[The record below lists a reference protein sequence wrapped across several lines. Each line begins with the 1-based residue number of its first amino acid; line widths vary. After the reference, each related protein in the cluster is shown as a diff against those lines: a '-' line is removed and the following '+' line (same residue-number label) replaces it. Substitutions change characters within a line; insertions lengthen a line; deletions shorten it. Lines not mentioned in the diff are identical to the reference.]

1 MTDKPTRA
9 RPARIRAVVG
19 IALVALIAFVAILVA
34 LVSRSSPGA
43 GEINAESYAEEVAA
57 ALINADSEIGGD
69 LVYELECNLCHLR
82 GDGSQSPL
90 FFGLADIAAERRP
103 PLSAEQYLYE
113 ATLYP
118 GLHLVEGYTNSMPNN
133 YQDRLSQQDVGH
145 IIAYLLGFTAGV
157 TDP

>member
-1 MTDKPTRA
+1 MSEKAP
-9 RPARIRAVVG
+9 PARAASTRVVVV
-19 IALVALIAFVAILVA
+19 IALLAAAAFA
-34 LVSRSSPGA
+34 LVFIAMNANSTPGA

-57 ALINADSEIGGD
+57 ALKDADSELGGD

-90 FFGLADIAAERRP
+90 FYGLADIASQRRP

-118 GLHLVEGYTNSMPNN
+118 GLHLVDGYSDAMPND
-133 YQDRLSQQDVGH
+133 YDERLTGQQVGH
-145 IIAYLLGFTAGV
+145 IIAYLLTFT
-157 TDP
+157 DE

>member
-1 MTDKPTRA
+1 M
-9 RPARIRAVVG
+9 RAVTGV
-19 IALVALIAFVAILVA
+19 ALLALLAFFAVLVAVL
-34 LVSRSSPGA
+34 SNSQPGP

-57 ALINADSEIGGD
+57 ALANADSEIGGD

-90 FFGLADIAAERRP
+90 FYGLADIASERRP

-118 GLHLVEGYTNSMPNN
+118 GVHLVEGYSNSMPDN
-133 YQDRLSQQDVGH
+133 YVERLTGQEVGH
-145 IIAYLLGFTAGV
+145 IIAFMLTFT
-157 TDP
+157 DE

>member
-1 MTDKPTRA
+1 MTDKPS
-9 RPARIRAVVG
+9 PARAAGRLIILG
-19 IALVALIAFVAILVA
+19 IALLVVAVFALVFVAMT
-34 LVSRSSPGA
+34 SRSEPGA

-57 ALINADSEIGGD
+57 ALANADSEIGGD

-90 FFGLADIAAERRP
+90 FYGLADIASQRRP

-118 GLHLVEGYTNSMPNN
+118 GIHLVEGYSNAMPNN
-133 YQDRLSQQDVGH
+133 YDERLTRQQVGH
-145 IIAYLLGFTAGV
+145 IIAYLLTFS
-157 TDP
+157 DE

>member
-1 MTDKPTRA
+1 MTEKPS
-9 RPARIRAVVG
+9 PARAAGKPVLLSIVLLAAAAF
-19 IALVALIAFVAILVA
+19 ALVFIAMN
-34 LVSRSSPGA
+34 SNSTPGA

-57 ALINADSEIGGD
+57 ALKDADSEIGGD

-90 FFGLADIAAERRP
+90 FYGLADIASQRRP

-118 GLHLVEGYTNSMPNN
+118 GLHLVEGYSDAMPND
-133 YQDRLSQQDVGH
+133 YDERLTGPQVGH
-145 IIAYLLGFTAGV
+145 IIAYLLTFT
-157 TDP
+157 DE

>member
-1 MTDKPTRA
+1 MTEKPPPA
-9 RPARIRAVVG
+9 RPAAIRTFVG
-19 IALVALIAFVAILVA
+19 VALLALIAFVIVLVA
-34 LVSRSSPGA
+34 TRSESEPGA
-43 GEINAESYAEEVAA
+43 GEISADSYAVEVAA
-57 ALINADSEIGGD
+57 ALANADSEIGGD

-90 FFGLADIAAERRP
+90 FYGLADIAAERRP

-118 GLHLVEGYTNSMPNN
+118 GLHLVEGYSNSMPNN

>member
-1 MTDKPTRA
+1 MTDKTP
-9 RPARIRAVVG
+9 PARAAGRPVVLGIVLLVVAVFAIV
-19 IALVALIAFVAILVA
+19 FVVMTA
-34 LVSRSSPGA
+34 RSGPGA

-57 ALINADSEIGGD
+57 ALKDADSEIGGD

-90 FFGLADIAAERRP
+90 FYGLADIASQRRP

-118 GLHLVEGYTNSMPNN
+118 GLHLVDGYSNAMPNN
-133 YQDRLSQQDVGH
+133 YDERLTRRQVGH
-145 IIAYLLGFTAGV
+145 IIAYLLTFS
-157 TDP
+157 DE